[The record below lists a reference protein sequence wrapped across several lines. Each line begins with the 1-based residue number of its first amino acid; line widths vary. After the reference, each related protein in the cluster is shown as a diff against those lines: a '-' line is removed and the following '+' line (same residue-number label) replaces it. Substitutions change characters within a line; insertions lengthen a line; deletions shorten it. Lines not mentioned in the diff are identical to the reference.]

1 MKLTKNQIKTI
12 IQEEV
17 SNVRREQRKIVIT
30 PQEANALKEN
40 KIAIPKNVSV
50 DRGLLNEN
58 PLAAAGVGG
67 VVLTAATTALVTTLI
82 QMLASAEGRESLAD
96 LAVALPELM
105 IKICDVNDVLGSGM
119 IATISKKLCRLGL
132 KAGNSPLYL
141 LAYLLR
147 SMDDNQ
153 GKALQASLEAGVA
166 AGTAPAKS
174 GASAATAAAAPAA
187 TVSAAK

>member
-50 DRGLLNEN
+50 DRGLLNET
-58 PLAAAGVGG
+58 PLAAAALGATVT
-67 VVLTAATTALVTTLI
+67 TAAVTALVGTLI

-96 LAVALPELM
+96 LAVAIPELM
-105 IKICDVNDVLGSGM
+105 LKICDVNDVLGSGM
-119 IATISKKLCRLGL
+119 IATISKKLCRLSF
-132 KAGNSPLYL
+132 KASNSPLYL

-174 GASAATAAAAPAA
+174 GASVGTAE
-187 TVSAAK
+187 